1 MVGVVLLSH
10 GVFCCELIKSAAM
23 IAGKLEQSDC
33 VDLRP
38 GEDPDQFED
47 RIRSAVRK
55 TDTGDGVLVLVD
67 MIGGTPFNR
76 IAMAAAELNVA
87 ILPGMNLPMVMSLIM
102 ERKPGSK
109 LDELAEHV
117 MKVGQNGIRVL
128 QKHS

>member
-10 GVFCCELIKSAAM
+10 GAFCCELIKSAAM
-23 IAGKLEQSDC
+23 IAGELEQSAC

-38 GEDPDQFED
+38 GEDPDQFEE

-55 TDTGDGVLVLVD
+55 ADSGDGVLVLVD
-67 MIGGTPFNR
+67 MLGGTPFNR

-102 ERKPGSK
+102 ERKPDSK

-117 MKVGQNGIRVL
+117 MNVGKNGIRVL
-128 QKHS
+128 RPR